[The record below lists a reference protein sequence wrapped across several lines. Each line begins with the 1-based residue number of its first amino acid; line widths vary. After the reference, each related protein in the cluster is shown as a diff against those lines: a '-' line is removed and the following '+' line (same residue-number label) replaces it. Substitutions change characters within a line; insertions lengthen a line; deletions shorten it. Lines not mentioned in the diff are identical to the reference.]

1 MSLRQTVRSSGKE
14 LLINAALKL
23 AAKRRS
29 LQALGLRELA
39 REAGLNPNT
48 FYRHF
53 KSLDDLG
60 LALIERMVTQLRGP
74 LREQR
79 IAAAQA
85 VIAQYGARNVTSRTR
100 AGTVR
105 ALRVNRETVRLFFD
119 FVVSNQY
126 GFIIGLREIHG
137 ASPVMR
143 EALRRAMAD
152 FAADMADDLERFQ
165 LMPVHDRHRVEQ
177 ASILVVR
184 QMFMLSMDY
193 IEQPERREAL
203 QRDTEDMI
211 MAIIMGYSA
220 LDELPPHDSPNTPA
234 TETEKA
240 GNKIT

>member
-1 MSLRQTVRSSGKE
+1 MSLTRTVRVSGKE

-23 AAKRRS
+23 AAKSRS

-53 KSLDDLG
+53 ASLDDLG
-60 LALIERMVTQLRGP
+60 LTMIERLVVQLRGP
-74 LREQR
+74 LRQQR

-85 VIAQYGARNVTSRTR
+85 VIDQYGAENVSARTR

-105 ALRVNRETVRLFFD
+105 GLRVNRETVRLFFD
-119 FVVSNQY
+119 FVVKNQY
-126 GFIIGLREIHG
+126 GFIIGLRELHG
-137 ASPVMR
+137 ASPVIR
-143 EALRRAMAD
+143 QALSNAMEN

-165 LMPVHDRHRVEQ
+165 LMPVHDRRRLEQ

-193 IEQPERREAL
+193 IEQPERRQAL
-203 QRDTEDMI
+203 RRETEDMI
-211 MAIIMGYSA
+211 MAVIMGYSA
-220 LDELPPHDSPNTPA
+220 LDELPRSPEAPG
-234 TETEKA
+234 TE
-240 GNKIT
+240 